1 MFIVR
6 QAAEVLKKIKSQSSH
21 KLYLSSLSVHVES
34 SVVVNVSP
42 GLEIR
47 KIINNLSPVTSTS
60 RRGTVPRHVT
70 ARQPHTKRNTVTCSQ
85 SPNSTYN
92 IALSRGRK
100 RGDPGGSA
108 VLQLP
113 LSARP

>member
-6 QAAEVLKKIKSQSSH
+6 QAVEVLKKIKSQSSH

-47 KIINNLSPVTSTS
+47 K
-60 RRGTVPRHVT
+60 
-70 ARQPHTKRNTVTCSQ
+70 
-85 SPNSTYN
+85 
-92 IALSRGRK
+92 
-100 RGDPGGSA
+100 
-108 VLQLP
+108 
-113 LSARP
+113 

>member
-1 MFIVR
+1 MTIAQLELNAKLEMNQICLVGQRGISDKAVKRERAMFIVR

-47 KIINNLSPVTSTS
+47 K
-60 RRGTVPRHVT
+60 
-70 ARQPHTKRNTVTCSQ
+70 
-85 SPNSTYN
+85 
-92 IALSRGRK
+92 
-100 RGDPGGSA
+100 
-108 VLQLP
+108 
-113 LSARP
+113 

>member
-1 MFIVR
+1 MTVAQLELNVKLEMNQICLVGRRGISDKAVKRERANFIVR

-47 KIINNLSPVTSTS
+47 K
-60 RRGTVPRHVT
+60 
-70 ARQPHTKRNTVTCSQ
+70 
-85 SPNSTYN
+85 
-92 IALSRGRK
+92 
-100 RGDPGGSA
+100 
-108 VLQLP
+108 
-113 LSARP
+113 

>member
-1 MFIVR
+1 MTIVQLELNAKLKMNQICLVGQRGISDKAVKRERAMFIVR

-47 KIINNLSPVTSTS
+47 K
-60 RRGTVPRHVT
+60 
-70 ARQPHTKRNTVTCSQ
+70 
-85 SPNSTYN
+85 
-92 IALSRGRK
+92 
-100 RGDPGGSA
+100 
-108 VLQLP
+108 
-113 LSARP
+113 

>member
-1 MFIVR
+1 MTIAQLELNVKLEMNQICLVGQRGISDKAVKRERAMFIVR

-47 KIINNLSPVTSTS
+47 K
-60 RRGTVPRHVT
+60 
-70 ARQPHTKRNTVTCSQ
+70 
-85 SPNSTYN
+85 
-92 IALSRGRK
+92 
-100 RGDPGGSA
+100 
-108 VLQLP
+108 
-113 LSARP
+113 